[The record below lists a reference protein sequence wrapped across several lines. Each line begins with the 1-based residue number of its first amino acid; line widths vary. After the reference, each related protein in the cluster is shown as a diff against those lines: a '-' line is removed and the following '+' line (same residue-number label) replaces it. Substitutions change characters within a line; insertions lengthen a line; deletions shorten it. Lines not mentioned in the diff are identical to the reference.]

1 LLGCYAATLDL
12 FSSILFAVMSAAPA
26 KLAALRD
33 LLAAKFPASSRG
45 WGRTL
50 TTGLASLDQNSG
62 GLTIGALTEVVCAAP
77 STGGYLLLARLLEST
92 RAQRLRL
99 ALIDGSDTFDPQS
112 FTTEQLAHLVWV
124 RCPHASAAIQA
135 ADLLARDANLG
146 LVVLDLRGVRSD
158 ELRRIPP
165 TAWYKL
171 QRAVEQ
177 NELAFLIE
185 TSRSLVPSALVRFSL
200 DQAPSLAA
208 LDRSRTELIDALQPE
223 LQRQRRQLEQ
233 EAV

>member
-1 LLGCYAATLDL
+1 
-12 FSSILFAVMSAAPA
+12 MSAAPA

-33 LLAAKFPASSRG
+33 LLATRFPAASRG
-45 WGRTL
+45 LGRSVA
-50 TTGLASLDQNSG
+50 TGLAALDQTAG
-62 GLTIGALTEVVCAAP
+62 GLPIGALTEVVCSAP
-77 STGGYLLLARLLEST
+77 SSGGYLLLSRLLEST

-99 ALIDGSDTFDPQS
+99 ALIDSSDTFDPQS

-124 RCPHASAAIQA
+124 RCPQAGAAVQA

-146 LVVLDLRGVRSD
+146 LVVLDLRGAHAD
-158 ELRRIPP
+158 DLRRIPP

-185 TSRSLVPSALVRFSL
+185 NSRSLVPSALLRFSL
-200 DQAPSLAA
+200 NHSPSLAA
-208 LDRSRTELIDALQPE
+208 LDRPRSQLADLLQPE

-233 EAV
+233 EAI